1 MRMFALCHKICIW
14 SYSSFL
20 SCFFRNFFFIAMGLV
35 WACLGG
41 PYFIEAHGPV
51 PAALSSWK
59 RFGTAR
65 QEEMQVFLFLFLHV
79 KCRTRLMATAMGD
92 CSSAHQQSNNLS
104 KKKKQSNNRSRLDGQ
119 RKERMRP
126 RGGRGADVTLRGP
139 SPLNPVFFLKQM
151 PIPGS

>member
-1 MRMFALCHKICIW
+1 MQDSTDGDGDRRLLISTPAVEQ
-14 SYSSFL
+14 SF
-20 SCFFRNFFFIAMGLV
+20 
-35 WACLGG
+35 
-41 PYFIEAHGPV
+41 
-51 PAALSSWK
+51 
-59 RFGTAR
+59 
-65 QEEMQVFLFLFLHV
+65 
-79 KCRTRLMATAMGD
+79 
-92 CSSAHQQSNNLS
+92 